1 MVKASE
7 LGSTLSHA
15 FAVDAR
21 RYGGGHAAALRLR
34 ESNLL
39 SSGIGLPSDT
49 SGNEMGGLRL
59 GLNEAVRWGLTT
71 AEMPELAGLII
82 RGLEG
87 DDAESVAADVRSF
100 RSRFTDLHF
109 VSQS

>member
-1 MVKASE
+1 
-7 LGSTLSHA
+7 
-15 FAVDAR
+15 
-21 RYGGGHAAALRLR
+21 
-34 ESNLL
+34 
-39 SSGIGLPSDT
+39 
-49 SGNEMGGLRL
+49 
-59 GLNEAVRWGLTT
+59 
-71 AEMPELAGLII
+71 MPELAGLII